1 MILSSSELTLE
12 KGQLLLRS
20 KGQADQRAA
29 LKNTVSALRWTGKSW
44 ELHTLK
50 TSLAPDPKILPQYPA
65 SEQVFTNGL
74 KLGLSKGSVKWAGI
88 SAIDKSS
95 LEGALRLPPGSVLLF
110 HGDEFGSIHMI
121 PDCGHL
127 PIGTNGKRLHI
138 LDREYASA
146 FMLGLVPTEEGAS
159 QRVAVCSGVGV
170 AIDIID
176 NIVDPNQF
184 YSRMRD
190 QYFNVGDPLAPDNDP
205 VDAATQAFC
214 SGFDSINRPWA
225 KEGEGYYQCYIDLN
239 STSLYLN
246 CRGEIVSVEG
256 EHRNSVS
263 LGDCPLIFA
272 VHGDREIMIA
282 SQDPACLSAL
292 GCR

>member
-1 MILSSSELTLE
+1 MILFSSELTLE

-50 TSLAPDPKILPQYPA
+50 TGLAPDPKILAQLPA
-65 SEQVFTNGL
+65 SEQVFAKGL
-74 KLGLSKGSVKWAGI
+74 NLGLSKGSVKWAGI

-127 PIGTNGKRLHI
+127 PIGSNGKRLHI
-138 LDREYASA
+138 LDREYGSA
-146 FMLGLVPTEEGAS
+146 FMLGLVPTEEGES

-176 NIVDPNQF
+176 NIIDPDQLYN
-184 YSRMRD
+184 RMRD
-190 QYFNVGDPLAPDNDP
+190 QYFGSGDPLAPNNDA
-205 VDAATQAFC
+205 VDASTQAFC
-214 SGFDSINRPWA
+214 SNFDNINRPWA
-225 KEGEGYYQCYIDLN
+225 KEGEGYFQCYINLDT
-239 STSLYLN
+239 TSLYLN
-246 CRGEIVSVEG
+246 CRGEIVSVSG
-256 EHRNSVS
+256 ERRNSVH

-272 VHGDREIMIA
+272 VHGDRELLIA
-282 SQDPACLSAL
+282 SQHPDCLSAL